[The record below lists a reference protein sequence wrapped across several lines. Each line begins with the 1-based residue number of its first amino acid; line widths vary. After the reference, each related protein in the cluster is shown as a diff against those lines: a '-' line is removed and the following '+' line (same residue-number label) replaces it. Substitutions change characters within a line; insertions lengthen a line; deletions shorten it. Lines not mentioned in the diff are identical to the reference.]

1 MRALI
6 EEIYY
11 LSRSIKRLIIIL
23 LDSMLFVIS
32 SYIAVAFQLEYFPPI
47 GKSLMLYNLI
57 SIIVYFFVF
66 YKNSNIINRYFDL
79 KSFNSI
85 LVSLVLLGFFTYIIG
100 KFFFI
105 RYFELNFIVFQLL
118 IFSFY
123 WHYQG
128 F

>member
-1 MRALI
+1 MKALI

-11 LSRSIKRLIIIL
+11 VSRGVKRLIIIL
-23 LDSMLFVIS
+23 LDSMMFIAS
-32 SYIAVAFQLEYFPPI
+32 SYIAVAFQLEYLPPI

-57 SIIVYFFVF
+57 SIILYFFVF
-66 YKNSNIINRYFDL
+66 YKNSNTINRYFDL

-85 LVSLVLLGFFTYIIG
+85 LVSLLFLGFFTFIIG
-100 KFFFI
+100 KFISI

-123 WHYQG
+123 
-128 F
+128 